1 MPHPVHCNVLFINLL
16 TFNDTTLCLKKMVKI
31 VIVITLSNVN
41 NFGNF
46 WHKDG
51 LDHFPPY
58 LIYVNALPRET
69 QML

>member
-1 MPHPVHCNVLFINLL
+1 
-16 TFNDTTLCLKKMVKI
+16 MVKI